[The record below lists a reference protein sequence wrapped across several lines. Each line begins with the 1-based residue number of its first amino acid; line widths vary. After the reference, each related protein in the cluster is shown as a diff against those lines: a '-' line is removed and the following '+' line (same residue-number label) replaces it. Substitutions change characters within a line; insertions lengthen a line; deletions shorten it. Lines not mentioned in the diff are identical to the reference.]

1 MSYLLDTNVLS
12 ELARPKP
19 DARVVRW
26 FRGVP
31 DESLHASVLT
41 LGEIRA
47 GVERL
52 APGARRERLRVW
64 LEVDLPGWFERR
76 LLPVDADVADRWG
89 RLLAE
94 VRRPIPAVD
103 GLLAATALRH
113 GLRLVTRN
121 VADFALPGLEVI
133 DPWTTEEGS

>member
-12 ELARPKP
+12 ELARPRP

-31 DESLHASVLT
+31 DESLHVSVLT

-47 GVERL
+47 GIERL
-52 APGARRERLRVW
+52 PAGTKRERLRVW
-64 LEVDLPGWFERR
+64 LEIELRGWFEER
-76 LLPVDADVADRWG
+76 LLNVDASVADRWG
-89 RLLAE
+89 RLVGE
-94 VRRPIPAVD
+94 SRRPIPAVD
-103 GLLAATALRH
+103 ALLAATALRH

-121 VADFALPGLEVI
+121 VADFAIDGLEVV
-133 DPWTTEEGS
+133 DPWTAGDES

>member
-12 ELARPKP
+12 ELARPRP

-31 DESLHASVLT
+31 DESLHVSVLT

-47 GVERL
+47 GIERL
-52 APGARRERLRVW
+52 PAGAKRERLRVW
-64 LEVDLPGWFERR
+64 LEIELRGWFEER
-76 LLPVDADVADRWG
+76 LLDVDGSIADRSG
-89 RLLAE
+89 RLVGE
-94 VRRPIPAVD
+94 SRRPIPAVD
-103 GLLAATALRH
+103 ALLAATALRH

-121 VADFALPGLEVI
+121 VAGFAIDGLEVI
-133 DPWTTEEGS
+133 DPWTAGDEP

>member
-12 ELARPKP
+12 ELARPRP

-41 LGEIRA
+41 LGEIRS
-47 GVERL
+47 GIERL
-52 APGARRERLRVW
+52 PAGAKREKLRVW
-64 LEVDLPGWFERR
+64 LEIDLPGWFEGR
-76 LLPVDADVADRWG
+76 LLAVDGSVADRWG
-89 RLLAE
+89 RLVGEA
-94 VRRPIPAVD
+94 RRPIPAVD
-103 GLLAATALRH
+103 ALLAATALGH

-121 VADFALPGLEVI
+121 VADFAFAGLEVV
-133 DPWTTEEGS
+133 DPWTAEDEA